1 MKHVPFNVL
10 VLCNWQFC
18 RHRFF
23 AEALFNHLG
32 GGRFKAYSAGSQPSG
47 TVNPVALETLDKHGA
62 APRRAASRGMS
73 SPRRAP
79 HGFHLYR
86 LRLGGRRG
94 LPDLAGPPDHGA
106 LGIAD
111 PAHVEPLAARR
122 EAFATAYRQFARRIG
137 AFVTLPLETLS
148 AQAISPPPPAVSRR
162 AGMSASAVLPPNEA
176 AGVSMGFFERYLSL
190 WVVLCIVAGIL
201 LGQWFPAAFQ
211 ALGRI
216 EYAQVNLPVG
226 LLIWVMIV
234 PMLMKIDFA
243 SISEV
248 KDQKAG
254 IGITL
259 FVNWAIKLFTMA
271 PSAGCSSAM
280 SFAPW
285 LPAEQLDSYIA
296 GLILLGAAPCTA
308 MVFVWSNLCCGNA
321 NFTISQ
327 VALNDLVM
335 VFAFALD
342 RRLPAGCVGH
352 SGAVGH
358 LAAVGGDVHRHPA
371 GHRPGLRKHFL
382 RGGEQ
387 AFKQAAERIALFTI
401 MALLATLVLLFAF
414 RARPSSSSR

>member
-1 MKHVPFNVL
+1 M
-10 VLCNWQFC
+10 
-18 RHRFF
+18 
-23 AEALFNHLG
+23 
-32 GGRFKAYSAGSQPSG
+32 
-47 TVNPVALETLDKHGA
+47 
-62 APRRAASRGMS
+62 
-73 SPRRAP
+73 
-79 HGFHLYR
+79 
-86 LRLGGRRG
+86 
-94 LPDLAGPPDHGA
+94 
-106 LGIAD
+106 
-111 PAHVEPLAARR
+111 
-122 EAFATAYRQFARRIG
+122 
-137 AFVTLPLETLS
+137 S
-148 AQAISPPPPAVSRR
+148 AQCGVAAKQ
-162 AGMSASAVLPPNEA
+162 A

-259 FVNWAIKLFTMA
+259 FVNWAIKPFTMA
-271 PSAGCSSAM
+271 ALGWLFIRHV
-280 SFAPW
+280 FAPW

-308 MVFVWSNLCCGNA
+308 MVFVWSNLCRGNA

-335 VFAFALD
+335 VFAFAPIVAFLLGVSAIPVPWD
-342 RRLPAGCVGH
+342 TLLLSVVMYIVIP
-352 SGAVGH
+352 
-358 LAAVGGDVHRHPA
+358 LAIAQ
-371 GHRPGLRKHFL
+371 GLRKHFL

-387 AFKQAAERIALFTI
+387 AFKQAAERIAPFTI

-414 RARPSSSSR
+414 QGEAIVKQPLIIGMLAVPIFLQGLLIAGIGYWLNRKFRVDHDIAGPSTMIGASNFFELAVAVAIVLYGFDSGAALATVDGVLIEVPVMLWLVRMVNASKAWYEKVLLFRGGLNRAAIGDTPGCGADGNGVPCHPRQPGNQGAEPWKTLLSTIRPASNSVPTRSS

>member
-1 MKHVPFNVL
+1 M
-10 VLCNWQFC
+10 
-18 RHRFF
+18 
-23 AEALFNHLG
+23 
-32 GGRFKAYSAGSQPSG
+32 
-47 TVNPVALETLDKHGA
+47 
-62 APRRAASRGMS
+62 
-73 SPRRAP
+73 
-79 HGFHLYR
+79 
-86 LRLGGRRG
+86 
-94 LPDLAGPPDHGA
+94 
-106 LGIAD
+106 
-111 PAHVEPLAARR
+111 
-122 EAFATAYRQFARRIG
+122 
-137 AFVTLPLETLS
+137 S
-148 AQAISPPPPAVSRR
+148 AQCGVAAKQ
-162 AGMSASAVLPPNEA
+162 A

-248 KDQKAG
+248 KDQKAS

-259 FVNWAIKLFTMA
+259 FVNWAIKPFTMA
-271 PSAGCSSAM
+271 ALGWLFIRHV
-280 SFAPW
+280 FAPW

-308 MVFVWSNLCCGNA
+308 MVFVWSNLCRGNA

-335 VFAFALD
+335 VFAFAPIVAFLLGVSAIPVPWD
-342 RRLPAGCVGH
+342 TLLLSVVMYIVIP
-352 SGAVGH
+352 
-358 LAAVGGDVHRHPA
+358 LAIAQ
-371 GHRPGLRKHFL
+371 GLRKHFL

-387 AFKQAAERIALFTI
+387 AFKQAAERIAPFTI